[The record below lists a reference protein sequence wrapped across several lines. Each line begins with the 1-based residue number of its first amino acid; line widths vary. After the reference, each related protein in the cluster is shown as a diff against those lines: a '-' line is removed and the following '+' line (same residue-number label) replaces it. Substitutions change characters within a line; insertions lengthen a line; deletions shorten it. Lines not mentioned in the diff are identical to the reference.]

1 MYVEFRFFRRFTSG
15 RYKIS
20 RLCFRD
26 IRAEGVQ
33 TSGGGVHI
41 PVGLRAV
48 QDGRPIGE
56 GRADQQPVGLGLG
69 GDNRNIAL

>member
-1 MYVEFRFFRRFTSG
+1 MDMEFRFFRRFTGG

-20 RLCFRD
+20 RRRFHD
-26 IRAEGVQ
+26 IRAKGVQ
-33 TSGGGVHI
+33 TSGGGVHV
-41 PVGLRAV
+41 PVGFRTV
-48 QDGRPIGE
+48 QDGRLIGE